1 MDLLKDNQGVI
12 WTSPNGQEFNLKT
25 LENEYSIKHI
35 GEVKENP
42 KASTKGSSGKKRV
55 QDSNDTFTDL
65 GIGGKDIPLVC
76 YFIGENHYTK
86 SKEFEKALC
95 LTGKS
100 RLRLMDGDEIT
111 VNVLNF
117 SVKRG
122 LVTNKNASIVTVN
135 FHETSKTTYPK
146 STKSKITQ
154 IKNQAEAAKTNIA
167 QTLDDTVKGITS
179 PTRLSNFTTNFSS
192 MLNKVSDGLSV
203 ANNVSLNSIMTD
215 ILGQSVAGNMFTIA
229 SQLGIV
235 MSKAAS
241 LANQVKSVSDFE
253 LTSGVESAFGQWT
266 SLIDGL
272 VENSSSSSSRTSL
285 SREEIDNLLIND
297 STASMAIVSL
307 GESLI
312 EKEFET
318 RAEAVEAA
326 KVLKELE
333 QEWTEFVE
341 NEIQKITSLE
351 DVIIRD
357 TSLSDIVDTAANE
370 ILEQSY
376 KLKVEKTIV
385 LSEDST
391 VIELAYEYYPED
403 FEENPDETVKYLI
416 TTNGFGDD
424 EFFLIKRGAEVKI
437 YV

>member
-1 MDLLKDNQGVI
+1 MDLLKDNQGVV

-25 LENEYSIKHI
+25 LENEYTRKHI

-42 KASTKGSSGKKRV
+42 KASSGSSGKKKV
-55 QDSNDTFTDL
+55 QDANDTFTDL
-65 GIGGKDIPLVC
+65 GIGGRDIPLTC
-76 YFIGENHYTK
+76 YFIGENHYSK

-100 RLRLMDGDEIT
+100 RLFMDGDEIT
-111 VNVLNF
+111 VNVLNY
-117 SVKRG
+117 SVKRSK
-122 LVTNKNASIVTVN
+122 VVNKNATIISIN
-135 FHETSKTTYPK
+135 FHETSKQTYPK
-146 STKSKITQ
+146 GAKSKTKQ
-154 IKNQAEAAKTNIA
+154 IKNQAEAAKTNVA
-167 QTLDDTVKGITS
+167 QTLDNTVKSITS
-179 PTRLSNFTTNFSS
+179 PTRLSNFMTKFSG

-203 ANNVSLNSIMTD
+203 ASNVSLNSIMTD
-215 ILGQSVAGNMFTIA
+215 ILSQPIAANMFTIA
-229 SQLGIV
+229 SQLGVV
-235 MSKAAS
+235 MSKAAT
-241 LANQVKSVSDFE
+241 LANQAKSVSDFE
-253 LTSGVESAFGQWT
+253 LTSSFDSAFGQWT

-272 VENSSSSSSRTSL
+272 IDSSSTTKTTL
-285 SREEIDNLLIND
+285 TREDIDNLLIND

-312 EKEFET
+312 EKQFET

-326 KVLKELE
+326 KVLKDLE

-357 TSLSDIVDTAANE
+357 SSLTDVVDSAANE
-370 ILEQSY
+370 ILEESY
-376 KLKVEKTIV
+376 KLKVEKTII

-391 VIELAYEYYPED
+391 VVDLAYEHYPEE
-403 FEENPDETVKYLI
+403 FKENPDETIKYLI
-416 TTNGFGDD
+416 TTNDFGDD
-424 EFFLIKRGAEVKI
+424 EFFLIKRGTEVKL